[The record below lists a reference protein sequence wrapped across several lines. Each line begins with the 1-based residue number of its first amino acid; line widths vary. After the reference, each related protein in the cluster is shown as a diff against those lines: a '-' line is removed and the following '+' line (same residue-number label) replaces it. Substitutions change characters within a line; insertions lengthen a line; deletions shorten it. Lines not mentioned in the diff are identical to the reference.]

1 MRGFEQI
8 PWLYDAG
15 MAVNDA
21 LGLRRWRRWL
31 AIGARGRTLEVGCGT
46 GRNLSLYPPGM
57 SVVGLDP
64 ELDALLVARRRAPGA
79 MLVAARAEALPF
91 RDGTFDTVT
100 TSLVFC
106 SVGDPPRGFAEIG
119 RVLRPDGRLRMFEH
133 VRSTRPLVAR
143 LQSWIA
149 PAWVAVSGGCHP
161 DRDTEAAV
169 TRAGFEL
176 EERKARGVMRR
187 LVGRPPPGSA

>member
-31 AIGARGRTLEVGCGT
+31 AGGARGRTLEVGCGT
-46 GRNLSLYPPGM
+46 GRNLPLYPPGA

-91 RDGTFDTVT
+91 RDGTFETVT
-100 TSLVFC
+100 SSLVFC
-106 SVGDPPRGFAEIG
+106 SVGDPPRGLAEIG
-119 RVLRPDGRLRMFEH
+119 RVLRPDGRLRMLEH
-133 VRSTRPLVAR
+133 VRSTRARVAR
-143 LQSWIA
+143 LQSWIG
-149 PAWVAVSGGCHP
+149 PAWVRVSGGCHL

-169 TRAGFEL
+169 SDAGFAL

-187 LVGRPPPGSA
+187 LVGRPPRSSG